1 MKKFGLLITGLAITS
16 ALTISLNTFTE
27 SNSQALNR
35 GDGGGAPAFS
45 LGDYSD
51 IIKQDGHTYLPTPE
65 LNRGDGGGIIISES
79 EHGVEW

>member
-1 MKKFGLLITGLAITS
+1 MKKIGLLITGLAITS

-45 LGDYSD
+45 LGDYGD
-51 IIKQDGHTYLPTPE
+51 IMKQDEHTDLPAPQF
-65 LNRGDGGGIIISES
+65 NRGDGGGIIISES
-79 EHGVEW
+79 EHRVEW